1 MDTLNKFID
10 QYKNTPDYAIDKTI
24 IADPNGNIVYIN
36 DPFSKMIDFELNEKK
51 KLSLNQLMS
60 NADLNRIDKEIKEN
74 QACECSINFTFSNK
88 NIEAKIFAYN
98 IYNKQTIIGL
108 LLVVP
113 GIQEN
118 VITLKNN
125 LFQLSILKT
134 INSRTDAV
142 WFITNILNGR
152 VEFISDSVK
161 NILGLKPSYFYSGGW
176 HYFFSLIDP
185 GDIPNILKRQ
195 QEWIV
200 MKYKLGLLYEHT
212 AFCDSFKIRNA
223 DGDYIPF
230 ETESNVLERDESG
243 KIKYI
248 LGSYRKI
255 DLKTMLEHEANKS
268 AAVTKT
274 IDGKT
279 YVELDYLRKL
289 REQSSEKTHRTIF
302 DNLTSREMEILEL
315 IIEENSSDE
324 ISEKLNISIHTVN
337 LHRKQIM
344 KKLGA
349 KNLAALIKIYYT
361 AK

>member
-1 MDTLNKFID
+1 LEI
-10 QYKNTPDYAIDKTI
+10 PAII
-24 IADPNGNIVYIN
+24 
-36 DPFSKMIDFELNEKK
+36 
-51 KLSLNQLMS
+51 
-60 NADLNRIDKEIKEN
+60 NRIEKEIKEN
-74 QACECSINFTFSNK
+74 NACECTINFTFSNE
-88 NIEAKIFAYN
+88 NFEAKIFAYS
-98 IYNKQTIIGL
+98 IYSEQINVGL
-108 LLVVP
+108 IVVIP
-113 GIQEN
+113 SIQEN
-118 VITLKNN
+118 AITLKNN
-125 LFQLSILKT
+125 LFQRSNLKT
-134 INSRTDAV
+134 INSRTDAI

-152 VEFISDSVK
+152 VEFISDSVID
-161 NILGLKPSYFYSGGW
+161 ILGLKSSYFYSGGW

-185 GDIPNILKRQ
+185 PDIANILKRQ
-195 QEWIV
+195 QEWLI

-230 ETESNVLERDESG
+230 ETESNVLERDEAG

-255 DLKTMLEHEANKS
+255 DLKIMMEHEENKS
-268 AAVTKT
+268 SAVTKI

-279 YVELDYLRKL
+279 YVELEYLRKL
-289 REQSSEKTHRTIF
+289 REQRSEKTHRTIF

-315 IIEENSSDE
+315 IIEENSSEE
-324 ISEKLNISIHTVN
+324 ISQKLNISIHTVN
-337 LHRKQIM
+337 LHRKQVM